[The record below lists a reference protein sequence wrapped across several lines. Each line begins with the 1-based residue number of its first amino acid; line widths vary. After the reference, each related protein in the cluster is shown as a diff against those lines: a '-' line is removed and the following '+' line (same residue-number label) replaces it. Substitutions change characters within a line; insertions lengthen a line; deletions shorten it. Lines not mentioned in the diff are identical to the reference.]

1 MAEIGDKQ
9 DNPYRAYIIPL
20 AKKQIGLLYAVLGFS
35 AVHLGRLTED
45 TTMHETTAVEY
56 RMKAIRALGEQ
67 IYKSQTTSLSEGE
80 QDAIFA
86 TIQILLLHDVG
97 NTRVRTIDTNGW
109 QIAETG
115 ISEHGVHITGAM
127 SVCQSILAGEGFNG
141 RRQRAVFF
149 IGNLAW

>member
-1 MAEIGDKQ
+1 MAEIGDEK

-45 TTMHETTAVEY
+45 TTLHETTAVEY

-67 IYKSQTTSLSEGE
+67 IYKSQTTSLSEEE

-86 TIQILLLHDVG
+86 TIQILLLHDVS
-97 NTRVRTIDTNGW
+97 N
-109 QIAETG
+109 
-115 ISEHGVHITGAM
+115 S
-127 SVCQSILAGEGFNG
+127 
-141 RRQRAVFF
+141 
-149 IGNLAW
+149 